1 VRGFAIQADGPV
13 ARDHIGVRGFAP
25 FGPSRWVLWAAQLGR
40 TSYMTHL
47 FGSLCVFAACLAAI
61 TAGCRAPEPLGQG
74 DVSVPAVSGGTT
86 LNAGERKRVIDAVT
100 TDVKR
105 YYFARDIAQKIA
117 DTLLAHEKAED
128 YRAVTKGEAF
138 ADLLTAEMRSV
149 SQDMHLMVVYSDD
162 QFPDRPPGPPP
173 GAIARYREAMKQS
186 HCMFEKVQVLAQN
199 IGYFKLN
206 AFPDPAICRADATA
220 AMARLNHVD
229 ALIFDLRDNGGGY
242 GDMVSLIAAYLF
254 DHPEYMYSPRGDT
267 TAQSWTQSPVPGN
280 LLADK
285 PVYVLTSAR
294 TFSGAEQFS
303 YDLKML
309 KRATLVGERTRGGAH
324 AGVFHRI
331 DEHFGV
337 GIPEN
342 RPINP
347 YAKTD
352 WEGTGV
358 EPDVKV
364 RAADALATA
373 EKMAKSKLRQA
384 NPRR

>member
-1 VRGFAIQADGPV
+1 MKRI
-13 ARDHIGVRGFAP
+13 I
-25 FGPSRWVLWAAQLGR
+25 
-40 TSYMTHL
+40 
-47 FGSLCVFAACLAAI
+47 GSLCAFAACLAAL
-61 TAGCRAPEPLGQG
+61 TAGCRAPEPQG
-74 DVSVPAVSGGTT
+74 RDDLSAAAVSGGTT
-86 LNAGERKRVIDAVT
+86 LDAGERKRVIDAVT
-100 TDVKR
+100 TDVKK
-105 YYFARDIAQKIA
+105 YYFAGDIARNIA
-117 DTLLAHEKAED
+117 DTLLVHEKLGD
-128 YRAVTKGEAF
+128 YRAVTKGEDF
-138 ADLLTAEMRSV
+138 ADLLTAQMRSV
-149 SQDMHLMVVYSDD
+149 SQDMHLMVVSSDD
-162 QFPDRPPGPPP
+162 PFPDRPPEPPP
-173 GAIARYREAMKQS
+173 GAIARYREAMKQN
-186 HCMFEKVQVLAQN
+186 HCMFEKVQVLAHN

-206 AFPDPAICRADATA
+206 SFPDPAICRAEATD

-242 GDMVSLIAAYLF
+242 GDMVLLIAAYLF

-280 LLADK
+280 LLANK
-285 PVYVLTSAR
+285 PVYVLTSTR

-364 RAADALATA
+364 SAADALATA
-373 EKMAKSKLRQA
+373 EKMAKSELRQA
-384 NPRR
+384 HPRR